1 MPPLARKCT
10 SFEMSAEGGGAMTE
24 GAGKLSFGLRTAD
37 RSGAE
42 AGGGTT
48 EAFIG
53 TGERESSPFTAL
65 GAAGITLGASA
76 GTERAASRATVG
88 AGATT
93 AVVREGTT
101 GVLSGETRGA
111 GGMTAGPRAGATRA

>member
-1 MPPLARKCT
+1 MFPLASRCT
-10 SFEMSAEGGGAMTE
+10 SFEVSAEGGGAMTE
-24 GAGKLSFGLRTAD
+24 GAGKLSFGLRIAV

-48 EAFIG
+48 AAFIA
-53 TGERESSPFTAL
+53 TEERERSRLTGL

-76 GTERAASRATVG
+76 GTERAASRATLG

-93 AVVREGTT
+93 VVVREGATA
-101 GVLSGETRGA
+101 VRSLETRGA
-111 GGMTAGPRAGATRA
+111 GGMTAGLSAGATRV